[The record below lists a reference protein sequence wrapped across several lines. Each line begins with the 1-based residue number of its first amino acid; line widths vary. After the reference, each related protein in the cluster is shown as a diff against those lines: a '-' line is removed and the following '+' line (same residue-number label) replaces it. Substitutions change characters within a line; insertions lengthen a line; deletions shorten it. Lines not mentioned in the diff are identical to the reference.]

1 MSSRRLHHRFGE
13 PSGATALAGRA
24 PAAIGTPPLLH
35 RLFEERADLRPNAPA
50 VLSRGRDVSYL
61 ELEWR
66 ANRIARR
73 LAALGVGRESVV
85 AILLPRGPNAYAAIL
100 GVLKAGAAYVPL
112 DPCFPP
118 ERVDWILGDC
128 AAAALLTN
136 AELAAHAPAY
146 RGAIVRLDADAAA
159 ISAESPERPECLAG
173 PRDPCYVIYTSGTT
187 GRPKGV
193 IVEHRSAAHLV
204 VQEGREFRVAPWDR
218 VWQGFSLSFDA
229 AVEEVWLAFRAGAAL
244 VPATAEATRAGP
256 DLPRLLEEAR
266 VTVLSCVP
274 TLLSTAEGEARTVR
288 LLIFGGEACPPGLV
302 ERWARPGRRVVNT
315 YGPTE
320 ATVIATFADLL
331 PGRAVTLG
339 RPLPGYSV
347 HLLDERLRPVR
358 RGEVG
363 EICIG
368 GVGVARG
375 YVNLPGPTRERF
387 VPDPFSPPGAEEPR
401 LYRTG
406 DRGRLDPAGN
416 LEFHGR
422 GDAQVKVRGYRVEL
436 AEIEEAL
443 RRCPGVSAAACALR
457 HDGGVQC
464 LVAWAVPRG
473 NARLDE
479 SALRARLRQ
488 RLPGYMVPAVIES
501 IGALPRLPSGK
512 IDREALPA
520 PRARGAAPRQPAA
533 GPRTPTE
540 ARLRDAWES
549 VFRVAGV
556 GREDHF
562 FLDLGGHSLL
572 AARLVSELRREP
584 AFRRVS
590 VADVYAHP
598 TVAALAEFLDA
609 HRPSPSA
616 ASPQPPA
623 PDSDRVLRREARR
636 HFACGAVQGGGLWAV
651 YGVRALRWATPYL
664 VFFLLWTGG
673 TEILPAAIAAA
684 AAGVLAF
691 PALVLL
697 AVAAKWILLG
707 RVRPGHYPLW
717 GWQYRRWW
725 LVQGLVTAL
734 HLRDLGGTP
743 LLPFVLRLFGVRVGG
758 DVHIRTDQ
766 IAAFDLVS
774 IGDGATVDEHASLLG
789 DEVDR
794 GRLVI
799 APVSVG
805 RDGFVGTRSV
815 LSPGSSM
822 EDGARLED
830 LSMLPAGAR
839 VPAGETWAG
848 SPARRAPGPAVRPAP
863 RPAHRPVRR
872 AATAALYTVLV
883 GFLPLLLV
891 LPFIPGVA
899 LLTQIGLLER
909 PLLFLAAT
917 PLAGA
922 SFVLLLAGTVVALKW
937 LLVGRVRPGTYP
949 VHGGFY
955 LRNWVVD
962 WLLSAS
968 LDHMG
973 QIHATLHVLPWY
985 RALGARLGRFVELS
999 TASSTTPDLLRVDE
1013 GGTVADEVTLGAA
1026 RLEGGWMTVAPTRI
1040 GRRAFLGNSAVV
1052 SCGTE
1057 IGDGSLVGVL
1067 SVPPS
1072 RAEAA
1077 LPGAAW
1083 LGSPPIRLP
1092 RREPSAAFP
1101 ETRTYCPP
1109 RRLRLARGSFELLRV
1124 CLPPA
1129 ALVFVASVTVT
1140 AFLQIHGAVGL
1151 PIAILTLPFSYAAA
1165 CMAVALA
1172 VVALKWLL
1180 MGRYRPF
1187 VRPLWTP
1194 FVWRLE
1200 LVNALY
1206 EFLLSPL
1213 ALDPLQGTPF
1223 LPWYL
1228 RLLGTRIG
1236 RRVYLH
1242 TTGFL
1247 EWDLVEI
1254 GDRAALND
1262 GCVVQTHL
1270 FEDRVLKASG
1280 LRIGSCSTVGAWSV
1294 VLYDSV
1300 LEDGSRLDALSLAM
1314 KGERLPAGTR
1324 WTGVPAAW
1332 GGRGAPQPR
1341 RPEAATEVPE
1351 DAVAR

>member
-1 MSSRRLHHRFGE
+1 MTSRKSLHRFGE
-13 PSGATALAGRA
+13 STGATALA
-24 PAAIGTPPLLH
+24 TPPRLAIERPSVLH
-35 RLFEERADLRPNAPA
+35 RIFEERVDLRPTAPA
-50 VLSRGRDVSYL
+50 VHGHGPVVSYL

-73 LAALGVGRESVV
+73 LAALGAGRESRIG
-85 AILLPRGPNAYAAIL
+85 ILLPRGPDAYAAIL
-100 GVLKAGAAYVPL
+100 GVLKSGAAYVPL

-118 ERVDWILGDC
+118 DRVDWILGDS
-128 AAAALLTN
+128 AAAALVTN
-136 AELAAHAPAY
+136 AELAAHAPAF
-146 RGAIVRLDADAAA
+146 RGAVVRMDADAAA
-159 ISAESPERPECLAG
+159 ISAESPERPECTAS
-173 PRDPCYVIYTSGTT
+173 PRDACYVVYTSGTT

-204 VQEGREFRVAPWDR
+204 FEEGREFRISPWDR

-229 AVEEVWLAFRAGAAL
+229 AVEEIWLAFRAGAAL
-244 VPATAEATRAGP
+244 VPATPEASRAGP
-256 DLPRLLEEAR
+256 DLPRLLDEAG

-274 TLLSTAEGEARTVR
+274 TLLSMAEGDARSVR
-288 LLIFGGEACPPGLV
+288 LLILGGEACPPGLV
-302 ERWARPGRRVVNT
+302 DRWSRPGRRVVNT

-320 ATVIATFADLL
+320 TTVIATWADLL
-331 PGRAVTLG
+331 PGRPVSLG
-339 RPLPGYSV
+339 RPLPGYAV

-358 RGEVG
+358 RGDVG

-387 VPDPFSPPGAEEPR
+387 VPDPFAPPGAEDAR

-406 DRGRLDPAGN
+406 DRGRLDAAGN

-422 GDAQVKVRGYRVEL
+422 GDAQVKVRGFRVEL
-436 AEIEEAL
+436 AEIEEAM
-443 RRCPGVSAAACALR
+443 RGCPGLRAAACALR
-457 HDGGVQC
+457 GDAGAPR
-464 LVAWAVPRG
+464 LVAWAVPRDG
-473 NARLDE
+473 TTVDE
-479 SALRARLRQ
+479 AAVRAWLRR
-488 RLPGYMVPAVIES
+488 RLPEYMVPATVETID
-501 IGALPRLPSGK
+501 ALPTLPSGK
-512 IDREALPA
+512 LDRAALPA
-520 PRARGAAPRQPAA
+520 TRARDAAPVRTLVAA
-533 GPRTPTE
+533 RTPSE
-540 ARLRDAWES
+540 ARLVAAWS
-549 VFRVAGV
+549 ALLGVAGI

-572 AARLVSELRREP
+572 AARLVSELRRDP

-598 TVAALAEFLDA
+598 TIAALAAFLDA
-609 HRPSPSA
+609 HAPPA
-616 ASPQPPA
+616 AAAPPPA
-623 PDSDRVLRREARR
+623 PDSDRFLQREARR
-636 HFACGAVQGGGLWAV
+636 HFACGAAQGAGLWAV
-651 YGVRALRWATPYL
+651 YGFRALRWATPYL
-664 VFFLLWTGG
+664 VFFLLWSGG
-673 TEILPAAIAAA
+673 TEMLTAALAAA

-691 PALVLL
+691 PALLL
-697 AVAAKWILLG
+697 VAVAAKWALLG
-707 RVRPGHYPLW
+707 RVRPGSHPLW
-717 GWQYRRWW
+717 GGYYLRWW
-725 LVQGLVTAL
+725 LVQSLVTAL

-743 LLPFVLRLFGVRVGG
+743 LLPFALRLFGVRIGR
-758 DVHIRTDQ
+758 DVHFRTDQ

-789 DEVDR
+789 DEVSG

-799 APVSVG
+799 APISVG

-830 LSMLPAGAR
+830 LSMLPAGVR
-839 VPAGETWAG
+839 IPAGETWAG
-848 SPARRAPGPAVRPAP
+848 SPARRATDPAVRPAP
-863 RPAHRPVRR
+863 RPTHGPVRR
-872 AATAALYTVLV
+872 AATAALYAVLAGV
-883 GFLPLLLV
+883 LPLLLV
-891 LPFIPGVA
+891 LPFLPGVA

-909 PLLFLAAT
+909 PLLFVAAT
-917 PLAGA
+917 ALAGA
-922 SFVLLLAGTVVALKW
+922 SFVLLLMGTVVALKW
-937 LLVGRVRPGTYP
+937 ILVGRVRPGTYP
-949 VHGGFY
+949 VHGDFY
-955 LRNWVVD
+955 IRNWVVD

-985 RALGARLGRFVELS
+985 RALGARLGPFVELS
-999 TASSTTPDLLRVDE
+999 TASSTTPDLLEVDE

-1026 RLEGGWMTVAPTRI
+1026 RIEGGWMTVAPTRI
-1040 GRRAFLGNSAVV
+1040 GRRSFLGNSAVV

-1067 SVPPS
+1067 SVPPAS
-1072 RAEAA
+1072 RAECAMK
-1077 LPGAAW
+1077 GAAW

-1101 ETRTYCPP
+1101 ETRTYRPP
-1109 RRLRLARGSFELLRV
+1109 RWLRVARGTFELLRV

-1129 ALVFVASVTVT
+1129 ALVLVASATVT
-1140 AFLQIHGAVGL
+1140 GFLLIHGAVGL
-1151 PIAILTLPFSYAAA
+1151 TSAILFLPLVYAAA
-1165 CMAVALA
+1165 CAAVALA

-1247 EWDLVEI
+1247 EWDIVEI

-1270 FEDRVLKASG
+1270 FEDRVLRASG
-1280 LRIGSCSTVGAWSV
+1280 LRIGERCTVGAWSV
-1294 VLYDSV
+1294 VLYDAV
-1300 LEDGSRLDALSLAM
+1300 LENGSRLDALSLAM

-1324 WTGVPAAW
+1324 WSGVPAAW
-1332 GGRGAPQPR
+1332 VGRGTPPPR
-1341 RPEAATEVPE
+1341 RPRISEKERA
-1351 DAVAR
+1351 DAVDR